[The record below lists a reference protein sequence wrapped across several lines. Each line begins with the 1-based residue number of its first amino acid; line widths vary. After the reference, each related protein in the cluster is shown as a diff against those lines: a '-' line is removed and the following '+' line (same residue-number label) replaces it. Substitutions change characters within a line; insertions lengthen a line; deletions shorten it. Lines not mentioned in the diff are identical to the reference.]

1 MILDPISLEI
11 IWNRLVAAADEA
23 AAAVVRTSF
32 STNVRES
39 NDYACVLTDAVGNL
53 LAENRASIP
62 AFCDCLGRSA
72 KLFLEHFPVGSWK
85 ASRRSSSGKNRSG
98 KIPPAPASGGAA
110 TARKWSSKSRPKARC
125 ACR

>member
-72 KLFLEHFPVGSWK
+72 KLFSSTFPPVRGRPATPSSPTTRGS
-85 ASRRSSSGKNRSG
+85 
-98 KIPPAPASGGAA
+98 APGICP
-110 TARKWSSKSRPKARC
+110 TTR
-125 ACR
+125 